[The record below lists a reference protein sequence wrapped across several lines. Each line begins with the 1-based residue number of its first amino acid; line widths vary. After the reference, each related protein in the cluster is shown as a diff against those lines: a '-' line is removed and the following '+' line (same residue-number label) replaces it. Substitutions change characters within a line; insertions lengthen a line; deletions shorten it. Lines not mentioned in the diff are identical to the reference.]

1 LEEGNAT
8 KGDGRARV
16 LDLSCFGRALRLRWL
31 WYAWTEPDRPW
42 VVTSTIVQLGDGNK
56 ASFWK
61 CSWLNGRAPRD
72 IAPGLF
78 KLAWRKN
85 RTVREDIINQ
95 QWTRGLWRMDSVEL
109 MSQFV
114 VLWDAVQQVQLTDRP
129 DEIVWRWTANG
140 AYTSKSAYLAQ
151 LKGTFCT
158 FDAQSIWHAHAEGKH
173 RFFAWLLVQSKILTA
188 DKLVARNWLC
198 DTNCALCDQVHE
210 TAAHLC
216 LHCSYAKQVWLAMS
230 NWTSG
235 AIQIPAVQDEGIED
249 WWNRSLVL
257 LPVAQK
263 RSVAAILMYTC
274 WNLWKERNRRVFDQK
289 CLQPHE
295 VVQLIK
301 EEVNLRR
308 VACGT
313 PMVF

>member
-1 LEEGNAT
+1 M
-8 KGDGRARV
+8 
-16 LDLSCFGRALRLRWL
+16 DLSCFGRALRLRWL

-140 AYTSKSAYLAQ
+140 A
-151 LKGTFCT
+151 
-158 FDAQSIWHAHAEGKH
+158 
-173 RFFAWLLVQSKILTA
+173 
-188 DKLVARNWLC
+188 
-198 DTNCALCDQVHE
+198 
-210 TAAHLC
+210 
-216 LHCSYAKQVWLAMS
+216 
-230 NWTSG
+230 
-235 AIQIPAVQDEGIED
+235 
-249 WWNRSLVL
+249 
-257 LPVAQK
+257 
-263 RSVAAILMYTC
+263 
-274 WNLWKERNRRVFDQK
+274 
-289 CLQPHE
+289 
-295 VVQLIK
+295 
-301 EEVNLRR
+301 
-308 VACGT
+308 
-313 PMVF
+313 